1 MIICCANFQFSA
13 HCIFFGIA
21 FSLKQERATL
31 QGWIEQPKVQ
41 WNFII
46 QLCLKNIFWLLS
58 GYTQKS
64 DYTKQCNNRAQ
75 QYQALFLKAFQIPI
89 LSKANTRNVL
99 AFSLLL
105 VSAFCVQKLLL
116 LRFLL
121 LLLSPSNPK
130 LSYPPSQDIFDSQ
143 SLDSKVL
150 EAIAA
155 LVVEYIQ
162 QQFGGLITMARAAWP
177 GRHGLGIAKKRW
189 GRSAVAHS
197 TLLEIRPTEVQR
209 RHFPFVFK

>member
-1 MIICCANFQFSA
+1 MEFHHPTLLEKHFLSA
-13 HCIFFGIA
+13 FG
-21 FSLKQERATL
+21 L
-31 QGWIEQPKVQ
+31 PKKL
-41 WNFII
+41 I
-46 QLCLKNIFWLLS
+46 
-58 GYTQKS
+58 
-64 DYTKQCNNRAQ
+64 YTKQCNNRAQ

-155 LVVEYIQ
+155 LVVESIQ

>member
-1 MIICCANFQFSA
+1 M
-13 HCIFFGIA
+13 
-21 FSLKQERATL
+21 
-31 QGWIEQPKVQ
+31 
-41 WNFII
+41 
-46 QLCLKNIFWLLS
+46 
-58 GYTQKS
+58 
-64 DYTKQCNNRAQ
+64 
-75 QYQALFLKAFQIPI
+75 
-89 LSKANTRNVL
+89 L

-116 LRFLL
+116 LRFLLL

-162 QQFGGLITMARAAWP
+162 Q
-177 GRHGLGIAKKRW
+177 
-189 GRSAVAHS
+189 
-197 TLLEIRPTEVQR
+197 
-209 RHFPFVFK
+209 

>member
-1 MIICCANFQFSA
+1 M
-13 HCIFFGIA
+13 
-21 FSLKQERATL
+21 
-31 QGWIEQPKVQ
+31 
-41 WNFII
+41 
-46 QLCLKNIFWLLS
+46 
-58 GYTQKS
+58 
-64 DYTKQCNNRAQ
+64 
-75 QYQALFLKAFQIPI
+75 
-89 LSKANTRNVL
+89 LSKASTRNVL
-99 AFSLLL
+99 AFSLVL

-116 LRFLL
+116 LRFL

-162 QQFGGLITMARAAWP
+162 QQFGEGLITMARAAWP

-197 TLLEIRPTEVQR
+197 THCQKSDRPKFSAAIFRLCSNDNAFLTQVADDNNAILWYRLGGIRRKFCLSVCSNSTIYIKYSEYS
-209 RHFPFVFK
+209 FFLKLKLNK